1 MNLELRRRPA
11 ELLTATRSRSRAK
24 LAERVE
30 ELRANWLS
38 VVLAALAAAVAW
50 LIARELLGHKQ
61 AFFAPVAAILT
72 LGLTAGQRGRRALE
86 VGVGVALG
94 IAVADL
100 LVIAIGTGAWQ
111 LAVVVALAMVT
122 AVLVGGGV
130 MLVNQA
136 AISAVLVVTLQA
148 AAGGVSTARFLDALI
163 GSAVALIANA
173 LVPIDP
179 LRIVR
184 REAEP
189 LLRELAAT
197 LEQVALALETHDL
210 DEINAALRRARAL
223 DQRTERLSAA
233 LDVGQETTVWAPT
246 RRRARVELAPYAV
259 ALSSIDHAVR
269 NTRVLARRALSAIE
283 QDDRVPAAAF
293 AAVRELASAVG
304 ELTLDLAD
312 EARASELEAELLRAS
327 AHATAALDVTGN
339 LSANMITG
347 QVRAIAADLLA
358 AIGLE
363 PRAARDAV
371 RGARESTGI

>member
-1 MNLELRRRPA
+1 M
-11 ELLTATRSRSRAK
+11 
-24 LAERVE
+24 
-30 ELRANWLS
+30 RANWLS
-38 VVLAALAAAVAW
+38 LVLAALSAAVAW

-72 LGLTAGQRGRRALE
+72 LGLTGGQRGRRALE

-111 LAVVVALAMVT
+111 LAVVVGLAMVT

-173 LVPIDP
+173 VVPIDP

-223 DQRTERLSAA
+223 DERTERLSTA

-246 RRRARVELAPYAV
+246 RRRARVELEPYAV
-259 ALSSIDHAVR
+259 ALTSIDHAVR

-293 AAVRELASAVG
+293 AAVRELASAIG
-304 ELTLDLAD
+304 ELALDLAD
-312 EARASELEAELLRAS
+312 EYAPRSSRPSSCAPGPRDRRPRCHREPLREHDHRPGPRHRRRSAGRHRRSSRARPATPSAALARAPGSSHTAS
-327 AHATAALDVTGN
+327 A
-339 LSANMITG
+339 
-347 QVRAIAADLLA
+347 R
-358 AIGLE
+358 
-363 PRAARDAV
+363 P
-371 RGARESTGI
+371 